1 MLRWIGLIVTGGV
14 SLTAAPL
21 PQKALE
27 PLPLDLS
34 RSLPSTQ
41 LLNSSDSLS
50 RDPIAFLHACQQK
63 SLEKVRSYRAML
75 TKQERIGDELYP
87 EEVIEICVKEE
98 PFSILLLWK
107 KGERKAI
114 GSAILGSLFVAG
126 ENRGRMKVWRPKAIL
141 SVIDV
146 GTTDSAAKSSARYAI
161 NEGGIFHAMKRT
173 MQGFVAADSR
183 GILKVEY
190 LGQREVPELR
200 GRKCDIFRRTC
211 TPPEVDGF
219 LISDPKPHWMQN
231 PSHAIKT
238 LTIMID
244 CETGLQLGS
253 ELHREDGA
261 LIGSYYF
268 DINELNP
275 VFDPGTFSAK
285 SFVEASK
292 KMK

>member
-1 MLRWIGLIVTGGV
+1 V
-14 SLTAAPL
+14 
-21 PQKALE
+21 
-27 PLPLDLS
+27 
-34 RSLPSTQ
+34 
-41 LLNSSDSLS
+41 NSSDLQS
-50 RDPIAFLHACQQK
+50 RDPIAFLRACQQK
-63 SLEKVRSYRAML
+63 SFDKVRSYRATL
-75 TKQERIGDELYP
+75 TQQERIGDELYP
-87 EEVIEICVKEE
+87 VEVIELSVKEE

-107 KGERKAI
+107 KGERKAV

-126 ENRGRMKVWRPKAIL
+126 ENHGRMKVWRPKAIL

-146 GTTDSAAKSSARYAI
+146 GTTDGSAKSSARYAI

-173 MQGFVAADSR
+173 VQGFIAADSR

-190 LGQREVPELR
+190 LGQREVPELS

-211 TPPEVDGF
+211 TPAEVDGF
-219 LISDPKPHWMQN
+219 LISDPKPLWTQN
-231 PSHAIKT
+231 PSQAIKT
-238 LTIMID
+238 LTIMVD

-268 DINELNP
+268 DIKELNP
-275 VFDPGTFSAK
+275 AFEPGTFSAK

-292 KMK
+292 KKVK